1 MLVALFGGAYTK
13 AATMEKGIS
22 GYMAC
27 GIWPFNP
34 SIFRDADFA
43 PAQLTDESMPQ
54 ATVQSAATATA
65 LREDG
70 QLAASVVVAPQQHE
84 PVQPLHRDQ
93 SDFLF
98 DINVLDI
105 ADYDIIL
112 DVESTVVDIEST
124 AVNIEPAAVDVQ
136 PAALDVQPAAVDVQ
150 PAALDVQP
158 AALDVQPIAG
168 DVEEVFVDVVQT
180 VAVDVH
186 RSFEG
191 DGPTDVCVKP
201 RGVSVPPSE
210 NIRRQILAL
219 SPIPHAS
226 PRARKHKAQMA
237 EVLTSSPYKK
247 MLLEKENSRSKAKGR
262 AARCNESVVPKGT
275 STIRRRAFPTGRGAS
290 RSKGVAREKCMVK
303 GRGLRTATR
312 DDAGMEIVV
321 ARSTGGRGAKGVRT
335 RGGGLRTRRR
345 VGRLAGS
352 DPFVS
357 NTGPRYYC
365 IYCRERYHDP
375 PTEDWLQ
382 CKVCVQWF
390 HEACGNGFDVCDLC
404 SE

>member
-13 AATMEKGIS
+13 AATIEKGTS
-22 GYMAC
+22 GYLAC

-34 SIFRDADFA
+34 SIFKDADFA
-43 PAQLTDESMPQ
+43 LAQLTDESMPQ

-98 DINVLDI
+98 DINVLYI
-105 ADYDIIL
+105 ADYDIML
-112 DVESTVVDIEST
+112 DVESTVVDVEST
-124 AVNIEPAAVDVQ
+124 AVDIEPAAVDVQPAALDVQPAAVDVQSAAIDVQPAALDVQPTALDIPLAALDVQ

-158 AALDVQPIAG
+158 AALDIQPAALDIQPAALDVQPAAVDVQPIAVDVQPAALDVQPTAV
-168 DVEEVFVDVVQT
+168 DVEQVFVDVVQT

-191 DGPTDVCVKP
+191 DGPTDVCVKM

-262 AARCNESVVPKGT
+262 AARCNESVV
-275 STIRRRAFPTGRGAS
+275 
-290 RSKGVAREKCMVK
+290 
-303 GRGLRTATR
+303 
-312 DDAGMEIVV
+312 
-321 ARSTGGRGAKGVRT
+321 
-335 RGGGLRTRRR
+335 
-345 VGRLAGS
+345 
-352 DPFVS
+352 
-357 NTGPRYYC
+357 
-365 IYCRERYHDP
+365 
-375 PTEDWLQ
+375 
-382 CKVCVQWF
+382 
-390 HEACGNGFDVCDLC
+390 
-404 SE
+404 